1 MDETRIEELVAGLAQ
16 RLTQDVNASLV
27 LIEARIAHE
36 ALKAATIL
44 GASSNGEIDG
54 ANKEIR
60 DQQTKHVL
68 ASSADIQ
75 ESAAALAELE
85 QRAAQAKVDVEV
97 VRARVSLTKAAL
109 YSQGGRSITIN

>member
-1 MDETRIEELVAGLAQ
+1 MDETRIEELTAALAQ
-16 RLTQDVNASLV
+16 RLTQDVNASLA
-27 LIEARIAHE
+27 LINARLAHE

-44 GASSNGEIDG
+44 SANSNGEIDG
-54 ANKEIR
+54 GNKEIR

-68 ASSADIQ
+68 ASSADIE
-75 ESAAALAELE
+75 ESAAALAKLE

-97 VRARVSLTKAAL
+97 TRARVSLTKAML